1 MIRLWD
7 VSVTPNPKTMKLTY
21 VGLLAVLL
29 TSVAKAQTRPVAQRA
44 GTTAGIQ
51 GDVYLVTQSGDT
63 KKGAGRTIY
72 LTKNTPLLQAQLARA
87 CAKFDSIAGPVKAE
101 YHKYQ
106 VGEKSDFSAMSDLIL
121 KLDRL
126 ETEAVDSV
134 RSALTSAARTTGTG
148 MNARYS
154 FTGLTAG
161 EYVLFAEWS
170 LGDKRYQYQF
180 YTVVNVKAGQTVTK
194 DLENSVE
201 VDDKLYCGAY

>member
-1 MIRLWD
+1 
-7 VSVTPNPKTMKLTY
+7 MKVKLLY
-21 VGLLAVLL
+21 VGLLAVLC
-29 TSVAKAQTRPVAQRA
+29 TSVVHAQSRPVAPKA
-44 GTTAGIQ
+44 NTTAGIQ
-51 GDVYLVTQSGDT
+51 GDVYLVTRSGDT

-72 LTKNTPLLQAQLARA
+72 LTKNTPLLQSQLVRA

-101 YHKYQ
+101 YHKYEI
-106 VGEKSDFSAMSDLIL
+106 GEKSDFSTMSDLIL
-121 KLDRL
+121 KLDKL

-148 MNARYS
+148 MNAHYS

-180 YTVVNVKAGQTVTK
+180 YTVVNLKAGQTLTK

-201 VDDKLYCGAY
+201 ADDKLFCGAY